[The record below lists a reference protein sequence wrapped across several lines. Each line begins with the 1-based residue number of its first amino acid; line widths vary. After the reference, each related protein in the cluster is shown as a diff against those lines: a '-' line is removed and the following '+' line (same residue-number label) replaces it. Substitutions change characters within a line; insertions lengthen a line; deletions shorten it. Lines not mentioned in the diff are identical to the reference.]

1 MTKKEHL
8 FALIKSLTKAEKRYF
23 KLFASVNNADA
34 NYILLFDA
42 IDAQHV
48 YDEKAI
54 KEKFEG
60 KNFIKQLHV
69 TKNYLNK
76 LILKS
81 LRNYHSKISS
91 DAELKDLLRE
101 IEILFRKE
109 LFEQCGDAINKT
121 EKIAKNFEN
130 QTVLLEILNWKRKLL
145 LTKGDPFGNRN
156 AVNRIIEIEEEIIE
170 NLNRHNKYWNYTIN
184 VFDYFSKGKKE
195 TNKLLKEPL
204 LNDED
209 KARILQSKILF
220 YHLRYSMAI
229 AGDKDEE
236 ALASLTSLINLIEK
250 YPARITDDPHSYITA
265 LNNKI
270 GMLLN
275 MKRYDEIPELLLKV
289 RNVPKKFKLKD
300 ESKITFKLLLRTY
313 NVELEMYR
321 DTGNIK
327 KGVELIKEV
336 KEFAEVYDSSI
347 SSDYKSLLFY
357 QFAYIYFMNN
367 NYSESLKWINKI
379 INYEIGRGRE
389 DIESYARFLNLI
401 IHYELKNIYVLRYAV
416 EAARRFLKKKRD
428 LKDFEKMLLKFF
440 SRLSTQH
447 PEKHKELFEC
457 LNKELFL
464 KTTPSQKESILD
476 YLNFEKWIS
485 EKLI

>member
-1 MTKKEHL
+1 MTKKEQL

-23 KLFASVNNADA
+23 KLFASVNNTDA

-42 IDAQHV
+42 IDAQDV
-48 YDEKAI
+48 YDEKTI
-54 KEKFEG
+54 KEKFKE

-81 LRNYHSKISS
+81 LRNYHSKISN

-109 LFEQCGDAINKT
+109 LFEQCGDAINKA
-121 EKIAKNFEN
+121 EKAAGNFEN
-130 QTVLLEILNWKRKLL
+130 QTALLEILNWKRKLL
-145 LTKGDPFGNRN
+145 LTKGDAFRN
-156 AVNRIIEIEEEIIE
+156 KNTVNKIIETEREIIE
-170 NLNRHNKYWNYTIN
+170 NLNKHNSYWDYTIN
-184 VFDYFSKGKKE
+184 IFDYFTKGKKE
-195 TNKLLKEPL
+195 VKKLLKEPL
-204 LNDED
+204 LNNETN
-209 KARILQSKILF
+209 ARTLQSKILF
-220 YHLRYSMAI
+220 YHLKYSMAI
-229 AGDKDEE
+229 AGGKDKD
-236 ALASLTSLINLIEK
+236 ALISLTSLVKLIEK
-250 YPARITDDPHSYITA
+250 YPVRITDDPHSYITA

-275 MKRYDEIPELLLKV
+275 MKKYEEIPGLLLKV
-289 RNVPKKFKLKD
+289 RSVPKKYKLKD
-300 ESKITFKLLLRTY
+300 ENKITFKLLLRTY

-321 DTGNIK
+321 DTGNI
-327 KGVELIKEV
+327 
-336 KEFAEVYDSSI
+336 EFVRNYDTSI

-379 INYEIGRGRE
+379 ISYEIGRGRE

-401 IHYELKNIYVLRYAV
+401 IHYELNNIYVLRYAV
-416 EAARRFLKKKRD
+416 EAARRFLKKKRN
-428 LKDFEKMLLKFF
+428 LRDFERNLLNFF

-447 PEKHKELFEC
+447 PEKHKDLFEC
-457 LNKELFL
+457 LNKKLFSN
-464 KTTPSQKESILD
+464 TSPAQKDSILD
-476 YLNFEKWIS
+476 YLDFEKWIS
-485 EKLI
+485 EKLQ

>member
-1 MTKKEHL
+1 MIKKEQL

-23 KLFASVNNADA
+23 KLFASVNNTDA

-42 IDAQHV
+42 IDAQEV
-48 YDEKAI
+48 YNEKAI
-54 KEKFEG
+54 KEKFKE

-109 LFEQCGDAINKT
+109 LFEQCGNIINKA
-121 EKIAKNFEN
+121 EKTAKSFEN
-130 QTVLLEILNWKRKLL
+130 QTAILEILNWKKKLL
-145 LTKGDPFGNRN
+145 LTKGNPFRN
-156 AVNRIIEIEEEIIE
+156 KNTVNKIIETEKETIE
-170 NLNRHNKYWNYTIN
+170 NLNKHNNYWNYTIN
-184 VFDYFSKGKKE
+184 IFDYFGKGKRE
-195 TNKLLKEPL
+195 INKLLKEPL
-204 LNDED
+204 LNNEENA
-209 KARILQSKILF
+209 KTLQSKILF
-220 YHLRYSMAI
+220 YHLKYSMAI
-229 AGDKDEE
+229 AGDKGEE
-236 ALASLTSLINLIEK
+236 ALTNLTSLIKLIEK

-270 GMLLN
+270 GMLLS
-275 MKRYDEIPELLLKV
+275 MKKHKQIPNLLSKV
-289 RNVPKKFKLKD
+289 RSVPKKYKLKD
-300 ESKITFKLLLRTY
+300 ENKITFKLLLRTY

-321 DTGNIK
+321 DTGDIK
-327 KGVELIKEV
+327 KGVELINKV
-336 KEFAEVYDSSI
+336 KEFVKNYDSSI
-347 SSDYKSLLFY
+347 SPDYKSLLFY

-401 IHYELKNIYVLRYAV
+401 IHYELNNIYVLRYAV
-416 EAARRFLKKKRD
+416 EASRRFLKKKRD
-428 LKDFEKMLLKFF
+428 LKDFEKKLLNFF

-457 LNKELFL
+457 LKKELFL
-464 KTTPSQKESILD
+464 NTTPAQKESILD

-485 EKLI
+485 EKLQ